1 VCDGEKEEERE
12 RESEW
17 DAPIEKEERRGGFR
31 FGEREG
37 EERTVGESVYSEWER
52 ESLN

>member
-1 VCDGEKEEERE
+1 MVKRKKRERE
-12 RESEW
+12 RMGRTYR
-17 DAPIEKEERRGGFR
+17 KGGEERRGGFR